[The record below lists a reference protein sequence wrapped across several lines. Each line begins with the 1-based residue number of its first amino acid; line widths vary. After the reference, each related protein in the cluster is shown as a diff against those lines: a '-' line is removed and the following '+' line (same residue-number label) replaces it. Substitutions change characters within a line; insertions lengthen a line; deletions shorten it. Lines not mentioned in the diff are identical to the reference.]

1 LLAAGAFS
9 FVGGED
15 IPRIIFFAQGRRTP
29 WDGLPDAFLDLDV
42 PPEDDVSFFPLFPW
56 ASRRRRS
63 LKEGGEKR
71 VTTVRSNMIPLK
83 DDNPVRITPLATG
96 ALITANVLVFFY
108 QLSLGPQ
115 VQRLVYQYGSI
126 PAVILGHGSLP
137 AGLDAIPPVF
147 SLFTSM
153 FLHGGWLHLIGN
165 MLYLWIFGDNI
176 EAAMGRV
183 RYLVFYLACGALA
196 SASHIFSNPTSMIP
210 SIGASGAISGVL
222 GAYLM
227 IYPRARVLVL
237 VPLGFFSRILSIPA
251 GFVLG
256 FWFVLQLLEGA
267 MSGAKQGG
275 GVAFWAHVGGFVAGM
290 LLVGLFKKRDVRF
303 FNPPQPR
310 PRNAE

>member
-1 LLAAGAFS
+1 
-9 FVGGED
+9 
-15 IPRIIFFAQGRRTP
+15 
-29 WDGLPDAFLDLDV
+29 
-42 PPEDDVSFFPLFPW
+42 
-56 ASRRRRS
+56 
-63 LKEGGEKR
+63 
-71 VTTVRSNMIPLK
+71 MIPLK

-183 RYLVFYLACGALA
+183 RYLVFYLVCGALA

-275 GVAFWAHVGGFVAGM
+275 GVAF
-290 LLVGLFKKRDVRF
+290 GLTSAALSPGCSWSACSR
-303 FNPPQPR
+303 NETCASSIPPSPGRATPSKIPR
-310 PRNAE
+310 PEVFRRAIKISVRPRRKSLPPLRAELRPVDSPASISGLDGPRRITESSGTTGSGRSPQNR